1 MKTIVGI
8 QFKGGGRVYYFD
20 PLHFNFKR
28 GDYAIVET
36 VRGLELGF
44 VSIGNRD
51 VEDDHLE
58 HELKP
63 VIRRATDHDIKQEE
77 KNIEL
82 AKKSFEIFK
91 KHVKEFDLD
100 MKPLYCEY
108 TIDSSKI
115 IFYYS
120 AEDRIDFR
128 ELLKVLAPEFKIRVE
143 LRQIG
148 TREAARVMGGIGSCG
163 RELCCKTHLA
173 NFDFV
178 TMKMAKE
185 QGMALNTNKISGIC
199 DKLMCC
205 IAYEHELYKELKK
218 ELPAV
223 GQMVKTPSC
232 DCCKIVSVDYIKKIV
247 RTNENPNG
255 APTPHNAADVELIDL
270 TKEVKDNAEV
280 ITTINDDEITVID
293 NSLNNIEYNDEE
305 KIETVSFTKEEA
317 VENDNNKKNNNNK
330 HKNKYH
336 KHHKPKQGNKNGK
349 GENRSN

>member
-1 MKTIVGI
+1 MRKIVGI

-20 PLHFNFKR
+20 PLTYDFKR

-36 VRGLELGF
+36 IRGLELGY
-44 VSIGNRD
+44 VSISNRE
-51 VEDDHLE
+51 VEDSQIE

-63 VIRRATDHDIKQEE
+63 VIREATKADLEQEE
-77 KNIEL
+77 KNNVQ

-91 KHVKEFDLD
+91 EYVKKLNLD

-115 IFYYS
+115 IFYYC
-120 AEDRIDFR
+120 AEDRVDFR
-128 ELLKVLAPEFKIRVE
+128 ELLKLLTPKFRIRVE

-148 TREAARVMGGIGSCG
+148 TREAARVIGGIGSCG

-205 IAYEHELYKELKK
+205 IGYEHELYQELKK
-218 ELPAV
+218 ELPNV

-232 DCCKIVSVDYIKKIV
+232 DCCKVVAVDYLKKTV
-247 RTNENPNG
+247 KTNENPNG
-255 APTPHNAADVELIDL
+255 MPVTHHALDVELIDFNSNI
-270 TKEVKDNAEV
+270 KDNSKVMA
-280 ITTINDDEITVID
+280 VID
-293 NSLNNIEYNDEE
+293 NEEMMIVDESIDIKEEE
-305 KIETVSFTKEEA
+305 KTDTKSFVLEEPNHAKE
-317 VENDNNKKNNNNK
+317 KKKSNHRNYQ
-330 HKNKYH
+330 HKGK
-336 KHHKPKQGNKNGK
+336 KESGKRKNGSS
-349 GENRSN
+349 E

>member
-1 MKTIVGI
+1 MKTIGGI
-8 QFKGGGRVYYFD
+8 QFKGGGRVYYFV
-20 PLHFNFKR
+20 PLDCEFKR

-44 VSIGNRD
+44 VSIGNRQ

-63 VIRRATDHDIKQEE
+63 VVRRATNHDIKQEE
-77 KNIEL
+77 KNNEL

-91 KHVKEFDLD
+91 KHVKEFNLD

-115 IFYYS
+115 LFYYS

-163 RELCCKTHLA
+163 REICCKTHLA

-232 DCCKIVSVDYIKKIV
+232 ECCKIVSVDYIKKIV

-255 APTPHNAADVELIDL
+255 APTAHNASDVEVIDL
-270 TKEVKDNAEV
+270 SKEVKDNAEV
-280 ITTINDDEITVID
+280 IATIDEHEEITVID
-293 NSLNNIEYNDEE
+293 NSLNDIEFEDNQNDEN
-305 KIETVSFTKEEA
+305 ETVSFVKEETTKP
-317 VENDNNKKNNNNK
+317 NNKP
-330 HKNKYH
+330 KNKYH
-336 KHHKPKQGNKNGK
+336 KHHKPKQGNNNGK
-349 GENRSN
+349 RENRSN

>member
-1 MKTIVGI
+1 MKTVVGI

-20 PLHFNFKR
+20 PLKYDFKR

-36 VRGLELGF
+36 VRGLELGY
-44 VSIGNRD
+44 VSIGNRE
-51 VEDDHLE
+51 VEDDTLE

-63 VIRRATDHDIKQEE
+63 VIRPANECDIKHDE
-77 KNIEL
+77 KNTIL
-82 AKKSFEIFK
+82 AKSSFEIFK
-91 KHVKEFDLD
+91 KYVKEFDLD

-108 TIDSSKI
+108 TIDSSKV

-120 AEDRIDFR
+120 AEDRVDFR

-148 TREAARVMGGIGSCG
+148 TREAARVIGGLGGCG

-205 IAYEHELYKELKK
+205 IAYEHELYQELKK
-218 ELPAV
+218 ELPNV

-232 DCCKIVSVDYIKKIV
+232 DCCKVVSVDYLKKLV
-247 RTNENPNG
+247 KTNENPNG
-255 APTPHNAADVELIDL
+255 APTVHKAEDVEVINFDA
-270 TKEVKDNAEV
+270 KVKDDAKVVAV
-280 ITTINDDEITVID
+280 IEDEDIYISND
-293 NSLNNIEYNDEE
+293 S
-305 KIETVSFTKEEA
+305 ETVSL
-317 VENDNNKKNNNNK
+317 VDNDEIEHNKDNKNNQK
-330 HKNKYH
+330 KY
-336 KHHKPKQGNKNGK
+336 KHHHKKPGTQKNDKQ
-349 GENRSN
+349 

>member
-1 MKTIVGI
+1 MITIVGI

-20 PLHFNFKR
+20 PLHFKFER

-36 VRGLELGF
+36 VRGLELGY
-44 VSIGNRD
+44 VSIGNRE
-51 VEDDHLE
+51 VEEDHLS

-63 VIRRATDHDIKQEE
+63 VIRRATEKDLKQEE
-77 KNIEL
+77 KNNEL

-115 IFYYS
+115 LFYYCS
-120 AEDRIDFR
+120 EERIDFR

-148 TREAARVMGGIGSCG
+148 TREAARIIGGIGSCG

-205 IAYEHELYKELKK
+205 IAYEHELYQALKK
-218 ELPAV
+218 ELPNV

-255 APTPHNAADVELIDL
+255 APTAHKAEDVEIINFDA
-270 TKEVKDNAEV
+270 KVKDDAKV
-280 ITTINDDEITVID
+280 VATIDESEEITVID
-293 NSLNNIEYNDEE
+293 TDIKEAEVTSDDT
-305 KIETVSFTKEEA
+305 TVSFTKES
-317 VENDNNKKNNNNK
+317 NNKPNKKFKNFKHKQGHKNN
-330 HKNKYH
+330 
-336 KHHKPKQGNKNGK
+336 GK
-349 GENRSN
+349 K

>member
-1 MKTIVGI
+1 MKTVVGI

-20 PLHFNFKR
+20 PLKYNFKR

-36 VRGLELGF
+36 VRGLELGY
-44 VSIGNRD
+44 VSIGNRE
-51 VEDDHLE
+51 VEDDTLE

-63 VIRRATDHDIKQEE
+63 VIRPANERDVKQDE
-77 KNIEL
+77 KNTIL
-82 AKKSFEIFK
+82 AKSSFEIFK
-91 KHVKEFDLD
+91 KYVKEFDLD

-108 TIDSSKI
+108 TIDSSKV

-120 AEDRIDFR
+120 AEDRVDFR
-128 ELLKVLAPEFKIRVE
+128 DLLKVLAPEFKIRVE

-148 TREAARVMGGIGSCG
+148 TREAARVIGGLGSCG

-205 IAYEHELYKELKK
+205 IAYEHELYQELKK
-218 ELPAV
+218 QLPNV

-232 DCCKIVSVDYIKKIV
+232 ECCKVVSVDYLKKLV
-247 RTNENPNG
+247 KTNENPNG
-255 APTPHNAADVELIDL
+255 APTTHKAEDVEIINFDA
-270 TKEVKDNAEV
+270 KVKDDAKVVAV
-280 ITTINDDEITVID
+280 IEDEDIYISND
-293 NSLNNIEYNDEE
+293 S
-305 KIETVSFTKEEA
+305 ETVSL
-317 VENDNNKKNNNNK
+317 VSNENDSENYDTVKKNKNSKYKK
-330 HKNKYH
+330 HFK
-336 KHHKPKQGNKNGK
+336 KQGNK
-349 GENRSN
+349 

>member
-1 MKTIVGI
+1 MKTVVGI

-20 PLHFNFKR
+20 PLKYDFKR

-36 VRGLELGF
+36 VRGLELGY
-44 VSIGNRD
+44 VSIGNRQ
-51 VEDDHLE
+51 VEDDVLE

-63 VIRRATDHDIKQEE
+63 VTRPATEKDIKQDE
-77 KNIEL
+77 KNTVL
-82 AKKSFEIFK
+82 AKKSFEVFK

-108 TIDSSKI
+108 TIDSSKV

-120 AEDRIDFR
+120 AEDRVDFR

-148 TREAARVMGGIGSCG
+148 TREAARVIGGIGSCG

-205 IAYEHELYKELKK
+205 IAYEHELYQELRK
-218 ELPAV
+218 ELPNV

-232 DCCKIVSVDYIKKIV
+232 DCCKVVSVDYLKKLV

-255 APTPHNAADVELIDL
+255 APSVHKAEDVELINFDA
-270 TKEVKDNAEV
+270 KVKDDAKVVAVAEDDKV
-280 ITTINDDEITVID
+280 I
-293 NSLNNIEYNDEE
+293 IEEPLE
-305 KIETVSFTKEEA
+305 VSEDVMAEAEANTKEEA
-317 VENDNNKKNNNNK
+317 PK
-330 HKNKYH
+330 
-336 KHHKPKQGNKNGK
+336 KHHKNFKHKKGKQKKDETKNRGN
-349 GENRSN
+349 

>member
-20 PLHFNFKR
+20 PLGFVFNR

-44 VSIGNRD
+44 VSIGNRT
-51 VEDDHLE
+51 VEDDYLE

-63 VIRRATDHDIKQEE
+63 VIRPATKKDLEQEE
-77 KNIEL
+77 KNNAL
-82 AKKSFEIFK
+82 AKKNFEVFK
-91 KHVKEFDLD
+91 KYVQEFNLD

-108 TIDSSKI
+108 TIDSSKV
-115 IFYYS
+115 IFYYC
-120 AEDRIDFR
+120 AEDRVDFR

-148 TREAARVMGGIGSCG
+148 TREAARVIGGIGTCG

-185 QGMALNTNKISGIC
+185 QGMSLNTSKISGVC

-205 IAYEHELYKELKK
+205 IAFEHELYQELKK
-218 ELPAV
+218 ELPNV

-232 DCCKIVSVDYIKKIV
+232 DCCKVVSVDYIKKLV
-247 RTNENPNG
+247 KTNENPNG
-255 APTPHNAADVELIDL
+255 APTTHEAKDVELINFNQ
-270 TKEVKDNAEV
+270 EVKDDAEV
-280 ITTINDDEITVID
+280 VAVIEPVVEEEVEETIDQP
-293 NSLNNIEYNDEE
+293 
-305 KIETVSFTKEEA
+305 TKDKEQ
-317 VENDNNKKNNNNK
+317 KKKAYQKRYNK
-330 HKNKYH
+330 H
-336 KHHKPKQGNKNGK
+336 GNKAHAKAKSG
-349 GENRSN
+349 SN

>member
-1 MKTIVGI
+1 MITIVGI

-20 PLHFNFKR
+20 PLHFKFER

-36 VRGLELGF
+36 VRGLELGY
-44 VSIGNRD
+44 VSIGNRE
-51 VEDDHLE
+51 VEEDHLS

-63 VIRRATDHDIKQEE
+63 VIRRATEKDLKQEE
-77 KNIEL
+77 KNNEL

-91 KHVKEFDLD
+91 KYVKEFDLD

-115 IFYYS
+115 LFYYCS
-120 AEDRIDFR
+120 EERIDFR

-148 TREAARVMGGIGSCG
+148 TREAARIIGGIGSCG

-205 IAYEHELYKELKK
+205 IAYEHELYQALKK
-218 ELPAV
+218 ELPNV

-255 APTPHNAADVELIDL
+255 APTAHKAEDVEIINFDA
-270 TKEVKDNAEV
+270 KVKDDAKV
-280 ITTINDDEITVID
+280 VATIDESEEITVID
-293 NSLNNIEYNDEE
+293 TDIKEAEVTSDDT
-305 KIETVSFTKEEA
+305 TVSFTKES
-317 VENDNNKKNNNNK
+317 NNKPNKKFKNFKHKQGHKNN
-330 HKNKYH
+330 
-336 KHHKPKQGNKNGK
+336 GK
-349 GENRSN
+349 K

>member
-1 MKTIVGI
+1 MKTVVGI

-20 PLHFNFKR
+20 PLKYNFKR
-28 GDYAIVET
+28 GNYAIVET

-51 VEDDHLE
+51 IDDDALE

-63 VIRRATDHDIKQEE
+63 VIRPATEKDIKQDE

-82 AKKSFEIFK
+82 AKSSFEVFK
-91 KHVKEFDLD
+91 KHVKEFNLD

-108 TIDSSKI
+108 TIDSSKV

-120 AEDRIDFR
+120 AEERVDFR

-148 TREAARVMGGIGSCG
+148 TREAARVIGGIGSCG

-205 IAYEHELYKELKK
+205 IAYEHELYQELKK
-218 ELPAV
+218 EMPNV

-232 DCCKIVSVDYIKKIV
+232 DCCKVVSVDYIKKLIK
-247 RTNENPNG
+247 TSENPNG
-255 APTPHNAADVELIDL
+255 APTTHKADEVELINFDA
-270 TKEVKDNAEV
+270 KVKDDAKV
-280 ITTINDDEITVID
+280 VATINENNEIIVDEIV
-293 NSLNNIEYNDEE
+293 
-305 KIETVSFTKEEA
+305 KEENISFVV
-317 VENDNNKKNNNNK
+317 VEDDNNQDTLKKKKNKHNKNIGKPKHGKNNN
-330 HKNKYH
+330 
-336 KHHKPKQGNKNGK
+336 
-349 GENRSN
+349 R

>member
-20 PLHFNFKR
+20 PLEYTFKR

-36 VRGLELGF
+36 VRGLELGL
-44 VSIGNRD
+44 VAIGNRE
-51 VEDDHLE
+51 VEDEDLE

-63 VIRRATDHDIKQEE
+63 VIRMATPHDLEQEE
-77 KNIEL
+77 KNNEL

-91 KHVKEFDLD
+91 TYVKEFDLD

-115 IFYYS
+115 IFYYC
-120 AEDRIDFR
+120 ADDRVDFR
-128 ELLKVLAPEFKIRVE
+128 ELLKVLAPKFRIRVE

-148 TREAARVMGGIGSCG
+148 TREAARVIGGIGSCG
-163 RELCCKTHLA
+163 RELCCKTHLV

-185 QGMALNTNKISGIC
+185 QGMSLNTSKISGIC

-218 ELPAV
+218 EMPSV
-223 GQMVKTPSC
+223 GQMVKTPTC
-232 DCCKIVSVDYIKKIV
+232 DCCKVVSVDYLKKMV
-247 RTNENPNG
+247 KTNENPNG
-255 APTPHNAADVELIDL
+255 APTCHNASEVEVINFN
-270 TKEVKDNAEV
+270 KEVKDESKLVASIEDEV
-280 ITTINDDEITVID
+280 IEIADDNTNTADEYETASIEKEKPKTT
-293 NSLNNIEYNDEE
+293 
-305 KIETVSFTKEEA
+305 
-317 VENDNNKKNNNNK
+317 NNN
-330 HKNKYH
+330 HQRKYH
-336 KHHKPKQGNKNGK
+336 NKGKQNSGK
-349 GENRSN
+349 GKR

>member
-20 PLHFNFKR
+20 PLEYNFKR

-36 VRGLELGF
+36 VRGLELGY
-44 VSIGNRD
+44 VSIGNRE
-51 VEDDHLE
+51 VEDSQIE

-63 VIRRATDHDIKQEE
+63 VVRNATDEDLIQEE
-77 KNIEL
+77 KNNEL
-82 AKKSFEIFK
+82 AKKSFEVFK
-91 KHVKEFDLD
+91 EYVKKLNLP

-120 AEDRIDFR
+120 SDDRVDFR
-128 ELLKVLAPEFKIRVE
+128 ELLKFLTPKFRIRVE

-148 TREAARVMGGIGSCG
+148 TREAARVIGGIGSCG
-163 RELCCKTHLA
+163 RELCCKTHLT

-205 IAYEHELYKELKK
+205 IAYEHEMYQELKK
-218 ELPAV
+218 ELPNI

-232 DCCKIVSVDYIKKIV
+232 ECCKVVAIDYLKKTV
-247 RTNENPNG
+247 KTNENPNG
-255 APTPHNAADVELIDL
+255 SPTVHKAEDVEIINFNKELKDDAKVVATIENEKITIVEEPLDIKFEEELETKSL
-270 TKEVKDNAEV
+270 TLE
-280 ITTINDDEITVID
+280 D
-293 NSLNNIEYNDEE
+293 NSKE
-305 KIETVSFTKEEA
+305 K
-317 VENDNNKKNNNNK
+317 NNKNHNRRDFQRK
-330 HKNKYH
+330 
-336 KHHKPKQGNKNGK
+336 GK
-349 GENRSN
+349 KTSGTRENRNN

>member
-20 PLHFNFKR
+20 PKDINFLR
-28 GDYAIVET
+28 GEYAIVET
-36 VRGLELGF
+36 IRGLELGL
-44 VSIGNRD
+44 VSIGNRE
-51 VEDDHLE
+51 VEDDQIE

-63 VIRRATDHDIKQEE
+63 VIRKADEKDLQQEK

-82 AKKSFEIFK
+82 AKTSFEIFK
-91 KHVKEFDLD
+91 GYVKEFNLA

-120 AEDRIDFR
+120 AEERIDFR
-128 ELLKVLAPEFKIRVE
+128 ELLKVLAPEFRIRVE

-148 TREAARVMGGIGSCG
+148 TREAARILGGIGSCG
-163 RELCCKTHLA
+163 RELCCKTHLT

-205 IAYEHELYKELKK
+205 IAYEHELYQALKK
-218 ELPAV
+218 ELPNV
-223 GQMVKTPSC
+223 GQMVKTPTC
-232 DCCKIVSVDYIKKIV
+232 DCCKIMSVDYIKKLV

-255 APTPHNAADVELIDL
+255 ALTTHLASDVEIIDFEA
-270 TKEVKDNAEV
+270 KPKDNAQIIASIEDDV
-280 ITTINDDEITVID
+280 IVID
-293 NSLNNIEYNDEE
+293 SDVTESISEE
-305 KIETVSFTKEEA
+305 VQEVSFTKAE
-317 VENDNNKKNNNNK
+317 KPQ
-330 HKNKYH
+330 KYH
-336 KHHKPKQGNKNGK
+336 KHGKNNGK
-349 GENRSN
+349 RKYRNHQ

>member
-20 PLHFNFKR
+20 PLGFVFNR

-44 VSIGNRD
+44 VSIGNRT
-51 VEDDHLE
+51 VEDDYLE

-63 VIRRATDHDIKQEE
+63 VIRPATKKDLEQEE
-77 KNIEL
+77 KNNAL
-82 AKKSFEIFK
+82 AKKNFEVFK
-91 KHVKEFDLD
+91 KYVQEFDLD

-108 TIDSSKI
+108 TIDSSKV
-115 IFYYS
+115 IFYYC
-120 AEDRIDFR
+120 AEDRVDFR

-148 TREAARVMGGIGSCG
+148 TREAARVIGGIGTCG

-185 QGMALNTNKISGIC
+185 QGMSLNTSKISGVC

-205 IAYEHELYKELKK
+205 IAFEHELYQELKK
-218 ELPAV
+218 ELPNV

-232 DCCKIVSVDYIKKIV
+232 DCCKVVSVDYIKKLV
-247 RTNENPNG
+247 KTNENPNG
-255 APTPHNAADVELIDL
+255 APTTHEAKNVELINFNQ
-270 TKEVKDNAEV
+270 EVKDDAEV
-280 ITTINDDEITVID
+280 VAVIEPVVEEELEETIDQP
-293 NSLNNIEYNDEE
+293 
-305 KIETVSFTKEEA
+305 TKDKEQ
-317 VENDNNKKNNNNK
+317 KKKAYQKRYNK
-330 HKNKYH
+330 H
-336 KHHKPKQGNKNGK
+336 GNKAHAKAKSG
-349 GENRSN
+349 SN